1 MGATPAGTAK
11 PRIAQLSSTPEFGA
25 ITVFKQV
32 LSYGLGLSLILA
44 GSQGLA
50 QSQSIPDKLVLG
62 MVPSREAER
71 IVDSLDPFAKLLSE
85 RLGIPVETFVST
97 DYTGLVEAVGTN
109 RVDIGLFGPA
119 ALVEA
124 VDRHNARVIL
134 ASVRRGSTTY
144 RSQFNIPC
152 GGEISSFEDLKGK
165 TIAFVDPGSASGYQF
180 PFVFLRDEHNIDAN
194 VDMQPIFAGAHDAS
208 VLAVYNGDVDVSVS
222 FEDARTTI
230 AKDHPDVNEKVC
242 VLGYTSDIPNDG
254 TVVRAGLSEE
264 LAEQIATA
272 MIEIAETEEG
282 KKLTE
287 ALFNVTAFA
296 PIDSAAYDIV
306 REVSST
312 FRRN

>member
-1 MGATPAGTAK
+1 MI
-11 PRIAQLSSTPEFGA
+11 RQSLF
-25 ITVFKQV
+25 
-32 LSYGLGLSLILA
+32 YGLGLSLILTINQA
-44 GSQGLA
+44 LA
-50 QSQSIPDKLVLG
+50 QSTPDKLVLG
-62 MVPSREAER
+62 MVPYREAEQ
-71 IVDSLDPFAKLLSE
+71 IVDSLEPFAKLLSE
-85 RLGIPVETFVST
+85 KIGIPVETFVST
-97 DYTGLVEAVGTN
+97 DYTGLVEAIGTN

-124 VDRHNARVIL
+124 VDRHNAKVIL
-134 ASVRRGSTTY
+134 ASVRRGATTY

-152 GGEISSFEDLKGK
+152 GGDINSFEDLRGK
-165 TIAFVDPGSASGYQF
+165 TIAFVDPASASGYQF

-194 VDMQPIFAGAHDAS
+194 VDMQPIFVGAHDAS

-222 FEDARTTI
+222 FEDARTTL
-230 AKDHPDVNEKVC
+230 AKDYPDVNEKVC

-254 TVVRAGLSEE
+254 TVVRSGLPAD

-282 KKLTE
+282 RKLTE
-287 ALFNVTAFA
+287 ELFNVTGFA
-296 PIDSAAYDIV
+296 PIDSSAYDIV